1 MVFQI
6 KKGLS
11 ENLFAQSMVLE
22 EGCWYLTTDT
32 EKLYVCVNGGLVAIN
47 ETESFDPTEIN
58 EKISTLEDK
67 VTALENE
74 DNIHSGDL
82 IYGGTS
88 AEFTA

>member
-11 ENLFAQSMVLE
+11 ENLFAESMVLE

-58 EKISTLEDK
+58 NKIDNLDSRVTGLEEI
-67 VTALENE
+67 TEICA
-74 DNIHSGDL
+74 
-82 IYGGTS
+82 GTS
-88 AEFTA
+88 EEFKEITA

>member
-11 ENLFAQSMVLE
+11 ENLFAESMVLE

-58 EKISTLEDK
+58 NKINSLDSRIAELEEITEICAGTSEEFEE
-67 VTALENE
+67 VTA
-74 DNIHSGDL
+74 
-82 IYGGTS
+82 
-88 AEFTA
+88 